1 MRSEQEIN
9 KKWAEVIDFAHQHAT
24 GEGLRTGRRW
34 LEDSFNEYFEMIGD
48 TNGRSH
54 DWLVSHRHLVAQKL
68 AIQVLGLLN
77 GSDFREKMAKL
88 DETLKEI
95 VENPKTGH
103 QLRR

>member
-48 TNGRSH
+48 TQGRSQ
-54 DWLVSHRHLVAQKL
+54 DWLVGHRQLVAQKL

-88 DETLKEI
+88 DETLKNI
-95 VENPKTGH
+95 VNNPPQNRG
-103 QLRR
+103 LRR